1 MSECGDK
8 VDVKVEVDATLAK
21 CCEEHG
27 MEINSEEFLYK
38 EKGYLMNLYSKDVCD
53 QGYLMQLY
61 GECDHGYL

>member
-8 VDVKVEVDATLAK
+8 VDVEVDATLSK

-38 EKGYLMNLYSKDVCD
+38 EKGYLMNLY
-53 QGYLMQLY
+53 
-61 GECDHGYL
+61 